1 MPHDNALPLDIEAL
15 ERRIDELVR
24 ALTNATTENQA
35 LRSQRATLVAERAQL
50 MEKTELAR
58 ARVEFMIAR
67 LKAMAV
73 SYTHLTL
80 PTTPYV

>member
-1 MPHDNALPLDIEAL
+1 MPYDNALPLDIEAL

-24 ALTNATTENQA
+24 ALTDATTENRA

-67 LKAMAV
+67 LKAMEIR
-73 SYTHLTL
+73 
-80 PTTPYV
+80 P

>member
-1 MPHDNALPLDIEAL
+1 MPHDNAPPLDLEAL
-15 ERRIDELVR
+15 ERRIEDLVR
-24 ALTNATTENQA
+24 ALANATTENQA

-67 LKAMAV
+67 LKAMEIR
-73 SYTHLTL
+73 
-80 PTTPYV
+80 P